1 MGRGNEVRSCSEGT
15 GVTRAP
21 AWLLD
26 VLGSDVDPVKTDH
39 LVSGRLKTK
48 NQFVEQH
55 LNECRKTESE
65 SYYISWHR
73 LKMVKLIDTQN

>member
-1 MGRGNEVRSCSEGT
+1 MPRVGRLGGSVGQGNEVCSCSDGT

-39 LVSGRLKTK
+39 LVSGRLL
-48 NQFVEQH
+48 Q
-55 LNECRKTESE
+55 
-65 SYYISWHR
+65 
-73 LKMVKLIDTQN
+73 